1 MLAVP
6 AGQRKPTVAN
16 FDRVPYLNSSLF
28 EITELENEVLRV
40 NSLRDQL
47 LLPLAARSVLGTRP
61 DLVGTLQPLHY
72 LFAVL
77 DAYDFTS
84 EGKAKIQ
91 EENKRLINASV
102 LGLIFEKINGY
113 RDGSFYTPGFSTEHM
128 CRETIR
134 RAVVQR
140 FRADTD
146 HFAAFDSDRF
156 ADLRPAANRLV
167 NGMTRGSLPSS
178 CPINS
183 CEPASAGP
191 LRRYI
196 PQYRDRYGE
205 LSQEQA
211 FEKLNEEY
219 PAIATWL
226 IDYEAPAMKRY
237 DQGDYWWELRACD
250 YYEAFE
256 QPKIFYQEIM
266 TYQSFTYD
274 EASLYSNN
282 KLFIIP
288 NANFGLLGLLNSK
301 VIWLYLKSTATSY
314 NGGALGM
321 QSPFVLALPVPID
334 FHEDNRIGGVVQEI
348 LLQKQANPATDTT
361 ALGDGIDLLVYRLY
375 GLSYAEVLLVDE
387 TFALSE
393 TDYDQLPSPS

>member
-72 LFAVL
+72 LFAFL

-113 RDGSFYTPGFSTEHM
+113 RDGSFYTPGFITEYM

-140 FRADTD
+140 FRADTSSSHYRSNEPD
-146 HFAAFDSDRF
+146 AVQVDELIVQGVHGPDRY
-156 ADLRPAANRLV
+156 DPEDR
-167 NGMTRGSLPSS
+167 
-178 CPINS
+178 
-183 CEPASAGP
+183 AGG
-191 LRRYI
+191 I
-196 PQYRDRYGE
+196 PQLDPRFE
-205 LSQEQA
+205 FSEQGA
-211 FEKLNEEY
+211 KL
-219 PAIATWL
+219 AV
-226 IDYEAPAMKRY
+226 
-237 DQGDYWWELRACD
+237 G
-250 YYEAFE
+250 
-256 QPKIFYQEIM
+256 
-266 TYQSFTYD
+266 
-274 EASLYSNN
+274 
-282 KLFIIP
+282 
-288 NANFGLLGLLNSK
+288 GLL
-301 VIWLYLKSTATSY
+301 
-314 NGGALGM
+314 
-321 QSPFVLALPVPID
+321 
-334 FHEDNRIGGVVQEI
+334 
-348 LLQKQANPATDTT
+348 
-361 ALGDGIDLLVYRLY
+361 
-375 GLSYAEVLLVDE
+375 
-387 TFALSE
+387 
-393 TDYDQLPSPS
+393 